1 MAKPRHHSVAS
12 LVINISLI
20 FLMSL
25 PVFAQNEGR
34 RLRKKDVI
42 AHSDVLAGVPTCAS
56 LFPKGEFPKN
66 PMPGFC
72 STVDGNKILIEEAR
86 ELHKKGLLGKG
97 STTRE
102 VKGRPVTGEISGN
115 PFPQGSRGR
124 KAPVANSNSAV
135 APAPPSEPTSAEPG
149 SEPGA
154 APATDATVSA
164 NANTPTANTPKDK
177 TSEPSKPG
185 SKPKDDKSAKEEK
198 PAKDD
203 KAAKEDPQSKEDPKP
218 IAKNPSG
225 SNENPK
231 PAPAPQ
237 SEVDRKPGLDP
248 SSDPKISIP
257 QPTKE
262 DDEALADKER
272 AEIEKDSGKASPQT
286 PGQKPG
292 TSGTSGVSTP
302 GSTAPT
308 GGDNPQTQKGQSA
321 KQKGQ
326 KGVDKAG
333 DEPVTPP
340 LPKNGRN
347 NNQQQIA
354 NGTQTGKKDEIAAS
368 SANSCE
374 DEALKAIQQFLLKDD
389 SNALGHMFELAS
401 LRLAHRAAD
410 GVKTTIEEKIKSDIE
425 DGKVKLAEADADSSK
440 QEEIRKI
447 YEAYGKASD
456 IKAVQAD
463 LDSFLK
469 KGKDA
474 CYWCKNSRLLNDH
487 ASAYILAVS
496 IGEGAEASG
505 LSEIDA
511 ATVWAVEKIRSQA
524 AKANVQYRFGQELGN
539 LMNVSVRA
547 ARYLGRIAGGVALS
561 PAEIQAEIDKRM
573 KDLAEVFAQATKSV
587 EESLLQCL
595 KERHKGCDDCVTK
608 SMDAFKA
615 DTSKLEDLQKSLLK
629 SVTQEANTAKI
640 KALKGKIGEVT
651 FDLSDFAKGTV
662 PRDTRKGGKLDAC
675 GHHRGSHQKKK

>member
-1 MAKPRHHSVAS
+1 MASF
-12 LVINISLI
+12 VISTSFI

-72 STVDGNKILIEEAR
+72 TTVDGNKILIEEAR

-97 STTRE
+97 STIRE

-135 APAPPSEPTSAEPG
+135 APAAPSEPSATEPAKDPA
-149 SEPGA
+149 SD
-154 APATDATVSA
+154 PATDATVTT
-164 NANTPTANTPKDK
+164 NANTPKDK
-177 TSEPSKPG
+177 TSEPSKTG
-185 SKPKDDKSAKEEK
+185 SKPNDNKA
-198 PAKDD
+198 AKDD
-203 KAAKEDPQSKEDPKP
+203 KAAKEDPQSKEDPNP

-231 PAPAPQ
+231 PAPAPK

-248 SSDPKISIP
+248 SSYPKISIP
-257 QPTKE
+257 NPTKE
-262 DDEALADKER
+262 DDDALADKER
-272 AEIEKDSGKASPQT
+272 AKIEKDSGKASPQA
-286 PGQKPG
+286 PGQSPG

-321 KQKGQ
+321 QQKGQ

-333 DEPVTPP
+333 DEPVNPP

-354 NGTQTGKKDEIAAS
+354 NETQTGKKDEIAAS

-374 DEALKAIQQFLLKDD
+374 DEALKAIHQFLLKDD

-410 GVKTTIEEKIKSDIE
+410 GAKTTIEEKIKSDIE

-487 ASAYILAVS
+487 ASAYILALS

-524 AKANVQYRFGQELGN
+524 AKANVQYRLGQELGN

-561 PAEIQAEIDKRM
+561 PTEILAEIDKRM
-573 KDLAEVFAQATKSV
+573 RDLAEVFAKATKSV

-595 KERHKGCDDCVTK
+595 KERHKDCEDCVTK

-651 FDLSDFAKGTV
+651 FDLSDFARGTV
-662 PRDTRKGGKLDAC
+662 PRDSRKGGKYDAC
-675 GHHRGSHQKKK
+675 GHPRGSHQKKK